1 MKTSAWKL
9 PAPGYGLLTDALTP
23 VKYILVGQSNELSKE
38 EETKPLLLERN
49 GFRNGDLV
57 QNFNPRGLQLRLKRQ
72 MENLQ
77 QLRITLILFHFY
89 CEMTFTTIISSNI
102 YNLRYDLSMTLS
114 IVNREEINSVRP
126 VKNQKAPRANAIK
139 KRVI

>member
-1 MKTSAWKL
+1 M
-9 PAPGYGLLTDALTP
+9 
-23 VKYILVGQSNELSKE
+23 
-38 EETKPLLLERN
+38 
-49 GFRNGDLV
+49 
-57 QNFNPRGLQLRLKRQ
+57 QNFNPGGLQLRLKRQ